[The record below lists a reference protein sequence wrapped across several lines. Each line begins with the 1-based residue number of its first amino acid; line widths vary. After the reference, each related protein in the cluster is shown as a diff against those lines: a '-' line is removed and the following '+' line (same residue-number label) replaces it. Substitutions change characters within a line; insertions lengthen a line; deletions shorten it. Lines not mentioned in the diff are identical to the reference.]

1 MRRTIKDI
9 LIDRDDMTEIEADN
23 LIREAKKQ
31 FEIYI
36 EAGDTM
42 SIDDICEEFFGLEPD
57 YLDEF
62 M

>member
-42 SIDDICEEFFGLEPD
+42 SIAYICEEFFGLEPD

>member
-42 SIDDICEEFFGLEPD
+42 SINICEEFFGLEPD